1 MPSLKHGSSS
11 VIILDIASK
20 MKMRNLKKAAAM
32 CKSKTGVLAGRL
44 LVLASLRR
52 RMATVGA
59 ISHRIHALMVA
70 TDAGKDLDKA
80 LAPRKAKAGGG
91 KPVVLVRR
99 RDATDISDQLAL
111 FHQEDGDGGD
121 HGPDWSVHSIFDDE
135 NCCYADEYYEG
146 DDDDDDSELL
156 DLCDDGHNAS
166 EPSVMDVIRSNRK
179 VEGLEFNV
187 DDEIDQA
194 AGMFITRFRNRMNG
208 SI

>member
-1 MPSLKHGSSS
+1 MPSLRDSSSS
-11 VIILDIASK
+11 VIILDLASK
-20 MKMRNLKKAAAM
+20 MKIGNLKKAAAM

-44 LVLASLRR
+44 LVLTSLRR

-70 TDAGKDLDKA
+70 TESGKDLDKA
-80 LAPRKAKAGGG
+80 LGPRKAKAGGG
-91 KPVVLVRR
+91 KPAVLVHRN
-99 RDATDISDQLAL
+99 ATDISDQLAL
-111 FHQEDGDGGD
+111 FHQEDGGDGD
-121 HGPDWSVHSIFDDE
+121 GPDWSVHSIFDDE
-135 NCCYADEYYEG
+135 NCCYADEYEG
-146 DDDDDDSELL
+146 DDDDDSALL
-156 DLCDDGHNAS
+156 DVCDDKHDTS
-166 EPSVMDVIRSNRK
+166 EPSVMDVIRSNRR

>member
-1 MPSLKHGSSS
+1 MPSLKHNSSS
-11 VIILDIASK
+11 VIILDLASK
-20 MKMRNLKKAAAM
+20 MKMGNLKKAAAM
-32 CKSKTGVLAGRL
+32 CKSKTGVLAARL

-70 TDAGKDLDKA
+70 TESGKDLDKA
-80 LAPRKAKAGGG
+80 LVPRKAKAGGG

-99 RDATDISDQLAL
+99 RNATDISDQLAL

-121 HGPDWSVHSIFDDE
+121 GPDWSVHSIFDDE
-135 NCCYADEYYEG
+135 NCCYADEYEG
-146 DDDDDDSELL
+146 DDDDGSELL
-156 DLCDDGHNAS
+156 DVCDDGHDAS

-187 DDEIDQA
+187 DDEIDRA
-194 AGMFITRFRNRMNG
+194 AGIFITRFWNRRNG

>member
-1 MPSLKHGSSS
+1 MPSLKRSSSS
-11 VIILDIASK
+11 VIILDFASK
-20 MKMRNLKKAAAM
+20 MNMGNLKKAAAM
-32 CKSKTGVLAGRL
+32 CKSKTGVLTAKL

-70 TDAGKDLDKA
+70 ADSGKDLDKA
-80 LAPRKAKAGGG
+80 LVPRKAKAGGG
-91 KPVVLVRR
+91 KPVVLVRHR
-99 RDATDISDQLAL
+99 NATDISDQLAL
-111 FHQEDGDGGD
+111 FHQEDGDGAD
-121 HGPDWSVHSIFDDE
+121 CPDWSVHSIFDDE
-135 NCCYADEYYEG
+135 NCCYADEYEG
-146 DDDDDDSELL
+146 DDDDDSELL
-156 DLCDDGHNAS
+156 DVCEDEHDTN